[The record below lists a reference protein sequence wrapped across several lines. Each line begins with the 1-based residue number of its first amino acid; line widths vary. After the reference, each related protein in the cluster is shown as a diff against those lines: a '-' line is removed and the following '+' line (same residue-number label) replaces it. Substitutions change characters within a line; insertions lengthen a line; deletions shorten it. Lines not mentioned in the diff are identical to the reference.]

1 MLLEMAFSL
10 KQCCQLLVLFSL
22 PIFIGQCG
30 SALPTSSLPLPSEAP
45 SEATTTNGTTKALTS
60 SVDAFVNSFSG
71 QALVKGLRYQT
82 EYRTEEGEETST
94 TDETWESCSYD
105 EATNTF
111 TCACEGG
118 GSMSEGY
125 SESYEL
131 TDDSFLFGSNLTMTF
146 SDCVVPSCSETVT
159 MNGTATGT
167 LTGSYNFITLEESFS
182 VIFSTESQCSGIT
195 VGESNVGFEM
205 NMTFNGVT
213 DDYNGSFCI
222 DETLY
227 TFDSLTELEGLTDP
241 DDACNEEFG
250 FSE

>member
-1 MLLEMAFSL
+1 MASSL

-22 PIFIGQCG
+22 PVFIGQCG

-60 SVDAFVNSFSG
+60 SVDAFANSFSG

-82 EYRTEEGEETST
+82 KYHTEYTAAGEETST

-105 EATNTF
+105 VDTNTL

-118 GSMSEGY
+118 GSMTQGFND
-125 SESYEL
+125 SYEL
-131 TDDSFLFGSNLTMTF
+131 TDDSFLFESDLTMTF

-159 MNGTATGT
+159 MNGTATGNM
-167 LTGSYNFITLEESFS
+167 TGSFNFITGEESFGTT
-182 VIFSTESQCSGIT
+182 FSTEAECSGIT

-205 NMTFNGVT
+205 NMTFNGVS

-227 TFDSLTELEGLTDP
+227 TFDSLAELEELTDP
-241 DDACNEEFG
+241 ADACSEDFG